1 MKAMKFAEPG
11 STGAALIS
19 LQRHVGCMTTDP
31 TQLKKVFSWLAIG
44 PSVSN
49 FLGPFT
55 AGLMIDHAGFGSAFA
70 LMATLPIV
78 SWLLIRSTRELAPNK
93 ALADAPRQRSWD
105 LLKEP
110 RMRRLL
116 LINWLLSSCWD
127 VHTFVLPV
135 LGHERGLSAS
145 VIGTILGAFA
155 VAATLIRTVMPMVA
169 ARIKE
174 WAVIAGAMTAT
185 ALLFAVYPLLH
196 APLAMGACSVL
207 LGFALGSVQPMILS
221 TLHQITPTHRH
232 GEALG
237 LRMMTINASS
247 VIMPTLFGTLGTLIG
262 ITGVFWIVGAAVGLG
277 SRTAWGLR
285 KSLGVH

>member
-1 MKAMKFAEPG
+1 
-11 STGAALIS
+11 
-19 LQRHVGCMTTDP
+19 
-31 TQLKKVFSWLAIG
+31 
-44 PSVSN
+44 
-49 FLGPFT
+49 
-55 AGLMIDHAGFGSAFA
+55 
-70 LMATLPIV
+70 
-78 SWLLIRSTRELAPNK
+78 
-93 ALADAPRQRSWD
+93 
-105 LLKEP
+105 
-110 RMRRLL
+110 MRRLL

-221 TLHQITPTHRH
+221 TLHQITPEHRQ

-237 LRMMTINASS
+237 LRMMTVNASS
-247 VIMPTLFGTLGTLIG
+247 FVMPMLFGS
-262 ITGVFWIVGAAVGLG
+262 VGAVVGLSGLFWGIGSGVALG
-277 SRTAWGLR
+277 SRLAARLKPAGPADQPEI
-285 KSLGVH
+285 